1 MPDFAVT
8 LCAVLRIPPDG
19 LAAFQAYEDAVL
31 PLLTDH
37 DGSLLRRLRTGDR
50 LTEIH
55 LIQFPSAAAL
65 DAFRADP
72 RRAAQA
78 SLFEA
83 SGATVELWIV
93 EDVECPGV
101 SRPC

>member
-1 MPDFAVT
+1 MPDFVLT
-8 LCAVLRIPPDG
+8 LCAVLRVPSDG

-31 PLLTDH
+31 PLLADH
-37 DGSLLRRLRTGDR
+37 GGSLRRRLRTADG

-55 LIQFPSAAAL
+55 LIQFPSAVAL

-78 SLFEA
+78 PLFEA
-83 SGATVELWIV
+83 SGATAEMWIV
-93 EDVECPGV
+93 EDVDPLGV